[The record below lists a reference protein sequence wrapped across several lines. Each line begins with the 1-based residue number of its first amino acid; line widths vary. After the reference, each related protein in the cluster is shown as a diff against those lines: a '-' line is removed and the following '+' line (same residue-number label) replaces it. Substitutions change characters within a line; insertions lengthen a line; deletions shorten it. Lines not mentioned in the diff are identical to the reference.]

1 MDAELGVDVELVVFE
16 AGYEALVFFAE
27 VAAHEARLADD
38 HDVAGVGLAEAEEL
52 VLLVLGLLLGLL
64 LGLEGGGG
72 GCGSAFFGL
81 GGRAGLFL
89 DLVGVGR
96 SRAGEFALAAG
107 LAGCSTLNPLMCHL
121 FKSGGFHS
129 ILHFVFGVMV
139 S

>member
-1 MDAELGVDVELVVFE
+1 LDAELGVDVELVVFE

-38 HDVAGVGLAEAEEL
+38 HDVAGVGLVEAEEL
-52 VLLVLGLLLGLL
+52 VLLVLVLGLLLGLL
-64 LGLEGGGG
+64 LGLEGGGGG

-107 LAGCSTLNPLMCHL
+107 LAGCSGFY
-121 FKSGGFHS
+121 FK
-129 ILHFVFGVMV
+129 
-139 S
+139 